1 MKKILSLILCLILSV
16 TMLASC
22 DDGVIGDYEY
32 PDYEPTYVPTIT
44 LDVHVIVGEGTEEL
58 AIDSVGR
65 MLSQHSETK
74 LKTKL
79 NVHYISEA
87 DYVATLKADIGKSGA
102 EQADIVLINSPELA
116 NELVSGGYLQELTEY
131 YNGSTFG
138 RLNTIITHNLIEAS
152 RIDGKLY
159 TVPNDHMIGEYT
171 YLLINEAVAT
181 SYNFSPA
188 KLAACTGL
196 EDETVLAL
204 KAAIEADGKVFEDYV
219 SLKVGNYDDKALY
232 ASQGYVCNVVSYPNA
247 DANEAFKSA
256 FAVVK
261 GTQYPERAMEVIYL
275 LNTDSYFRN
284 LFQYG
289 VEGINYVK
297 GEDGIIVPHTV
308 GDGVYNMN
316 MLYTGSAF
324 LLEYSAD
331 WTESMKKLAE
341 NQNDE
346 SVVLLTPPVTPAPT
360 PDAQN

>member
-1 MKKILSLILCLILSV
+1 MKKILSLILCLVLSV
-16 TMLASC
+16 AMLASC
-22 DDGVIGDYEY
+22 DNDTIGDYEY
-32 PDYEPTYVPTIT
+32 PDYVPTYVPTIT
-44 LDVHVIVGEGTEEL
+44 LDIHVIVGEGTEEL

-79 NVHYISEA
+79 NVRYISEA
-87 DYVATLKADIGKSGA
+87 DYVATLKADIGKSGE
-102 EQADIVLINSPELA
+102 EQADIVLINGPELA
-116 NELVSGGYLQELTEY
+116 NELVSNGLLADLTEF
-131 YNGSTFG
+131 YNGSKFG
-138 RLNTIITHNLIEAS
+138 RLNTIITPTLIEAS
-152 RIDGKLY
+152 KIDGKLY
-159 TVPNDHMIGEYT
+159 SVPNDHMVGEYT
-171 YLLINEAVAT
+171 YLLIDEAVAST
-181 SYNFSPA
+181 YNFSPE

-219 SLKVGNYDDKALY
+219 SLTVGNYDDKALY
-232 ASQGYVCNVVSYPNA
+232 VAEGYVCNVVSYPVA
-247 DANEAFKSA
+247 DADEAFKSA
-256 FAVVK
+256 FAVVN
-261 GTQYPERAMEVIYL
+261 GTKYPERAMEVLYL

-297 GEDGIIVPHTV
+297 GTDGVIVPHTE

-324 LLEYSAD
+324 LLDYSAD
-331 WTESMKKLAE
+331 WTESMRKLAE

-346 SVVLLTPPVTPAPT
+346 AIVLFAPPVVPAPT
-360 PDAQN
+360 PDVQD